1 MWSTESGSS
10 RRQSRSRSAT
20 GHPGALRR
28 GVPRPR
34 NAGAADERKYRLLQ
48 GYKRAGDIL
57 IQNALADLYD
67 RDSLIFPA
75 IFNYRHLL
83 SCI

>member
-1 MWSTESGSS
+1 
-10 RRQSRSRSAT
+10 
-20 GHPGALRR
+20 
-28 GVPRPR
+28 VPRPR

>member
-1 MWSTESGSS
+1 MA
-10 RRQSRSRSAT
+10 RAVAKAA
-20 GHPGALRR
+20 HA
-28 GVPRPR
+28 PRPGIPVLYVGVCHGPGTR
-34 NAGAADERKYRLLQ
+34 APPTSGNIDYFQ

>member
-1 MWSTESGSS
+1 MVDGKRLEPSPKPLTL
-10 RRQSRSRSAT
+10 RDR
-20 GHPGALRR
+20 HPGALRR